1 VEAKP
6 EKLKQVL
13 SLIFSH
19 LKALETEVLAFR
31 AVFATVKRLGVV
43 SDLDERLHAATL
55 TAEQKMSAKYDA
67 PLENALKRIDESA
80 FDELLVKLL
89 EKWKPTDPVN

>member
-1 VEAKP
+1 MEAKP

-13 SLIFSH
+13 SLILSH
-19 LKALETEVLAFR
+19 LKVLETEVLALR

-55 TAEQKMSAKYDA
+55 AAEQTMSAKYDT

>member
-1 VEAKP
+1 MEAKP

-13 SLIFSH
+13 ILVFSH
-19 LKALETEVLAFR
+19 LKALETEVLAHR

-43 SDLDERLHAATL
+43 PDLDESLHAAVL
-55 TAEQKMSAKYDA
+55 KAEQKMNAKYDA

-89 EKWKPTDPVN
+89 EKWKPTEPVN

>member
-1 VEAKP
+1 MEAKP

-13 SLIFSH
+13 SLILSH
-19 LKALETEVLAFR
+19 LKVLETEVLALR

-55 TAEQKMSAKYDA
+55 AAER
-67 PLENALKRIDESA
+67 KRLGNTPFRREACVVKSLDE
-80 FDELLVKLL
+80 
-89 EKWKPTDPVN
+89 